1 MKLLC
6 VQHHPEASPGPV
18 HSSWVFDAFLETLN
32 ETLTSSPANPGKQG

>member
-18 HSSWVFDAFLETLN
+18 DSAWVFDAFLETLG
-32 ETLTSSPANPGKQG
+32 SSDLKSGDSAEG